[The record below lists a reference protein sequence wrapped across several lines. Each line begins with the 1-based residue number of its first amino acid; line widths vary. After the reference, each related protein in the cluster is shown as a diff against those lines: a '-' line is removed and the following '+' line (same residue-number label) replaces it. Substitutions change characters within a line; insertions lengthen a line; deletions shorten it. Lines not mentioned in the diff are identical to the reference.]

1 MKWLNLINY
10 GTVDYIFVFNI
21 GVEDFM
27 NIKLPGSY
35 RFKKII
41 LVILIIISICVL
53 SFEFI
58 QNRNDKDKKSN
69 YEQEQFIGD
78 SSENDSS
85 SEVLNES
92 NASEENEAEDK
103 AQNLYSEKEESL
115 YNDAYNLFFS
125 NKYEEAVK
133 KADELVDE
141 FPNNPKG
148 YNIRGI
154 AKSYNGDYDGGLK
167 DIDKSLEIQPDYGYA
182 LFNKALTYEL
192 YGNMDEALK
201 WYNRDLEVEDYEW
214 TYYGIASIYGR
225 KGDISNTVTYLKR
238 AIEINPLV
246 KDDAKTEADFNPVRG
261 SSEFES
267 LINS

>member
-1 MKWLNLINY
+1 
-10 GTVDYIFVFNI
+10 
-21 GVEDFM
+21 M

-35 RFKKII
+35 RLKRII

-53 SFEFI
+53 SYEFI
-58 QNRNDKDKKSN
+58 QNKNDKDKKCD
-69 YEQEQFIGD
+69 YEQEEFIGA
-78 SSENDSS
+78 SSDDEST
-85 SEVLNES
+85 SEVLNEKDTS
-92 NASEENEAEDK
+92 SEEKESEENTE
-103 AQNLYSEKEESL
+103 NLYSEKEETL

-133 KADELVDE
+133 KADELISE
-141 FPNNPKG
+141 FPYNPKG

-154 AKSYNGDYDGGLK
+154 AKSYNGDYDGGLN
-167 DIDKSLEIQPDYGYA
+167 DIDKSLDICPDYGYA

-225 KGDISNTVTYLKR
+225 KGDVSNTVKYLKR

-261 SSEFES
+261 NQEFES
-267 LINS
+267 LIKS